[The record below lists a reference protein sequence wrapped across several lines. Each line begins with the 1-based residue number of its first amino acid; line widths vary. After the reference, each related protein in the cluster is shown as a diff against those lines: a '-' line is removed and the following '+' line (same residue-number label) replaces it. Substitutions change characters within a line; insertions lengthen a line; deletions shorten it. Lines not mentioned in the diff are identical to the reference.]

1 MEGTAESNFSELMQS
16 RMRSNMQDFAAS
28 LQASRATDN
37 INGDDDIDETSTQ
50 LLALNSLMKRNFMSH
65 CSTFL
70 HDEYTRDSVQLV
82 WNKYLQCVG
91 DVAVVNSHSERET
104 FFTECTVFI
113 VDGGIFRYP
122 SVSCQAVRVA

>member
-1 MEGTAESNFSELMQS
+1 MEGMAESNFSELMQS

-65 CSTFL
+65 CSAFL

-91 DVAVVNSHSERET
+91 DVAVVNSHSERERHSLPNAR
-104 FFTECTVFI
+104 FFF
-113 VDGGIFRYP
+113 
-122 SVSCQAVRVA
+122 